1 MEEGILLISDPF
13 VATASLHEVCGSRSG
28 EIFKVGVGMNLE
40 GVSIRDHAVS
50 LIDQC
55 GQNTTV

>member
-1 MEEGILLISDPF
+1 
-13 VATASLHEVCGSRSG
+13 VCGSRSG
-28 EIFKVGVGMNLE
+28 EIFKVSVGKNLE